1 MRGRIRAFAEPPI
14 RRQGYL
20 IGIMVAKVKACS
32 WQFSGRENCISDGTK
47 GGTFSFSH
55 TTGRE

>member
-47 GGTFSFSH
+47 GGTFSF
-55 TTGRE
+55 